1 MFYKVLFSVWHLCE
15 KQTFAEWAVG
25 SNGTVIQN
33 QLNKLKNFQADTPDK
48 IPI

>member
-25 SNGTVIQN
+25 SNGTGHSKSVEQVE
-33 QLNKLKNFQADTPDK
+33 NFQADTPDK
-48 IPI
+48 IPG